1 MDNYEKIKV
10 VGRGAFGTVYLCQR
24 QSDRKLV
31 IIKQIPVE
39 QMTKDERQSALNEA
53 KVLSMLEHPNIIEY
67 YENFLEDKA
76 LMIVM
81 EYAEGGTL
89 FDYLQQRGNALLD
102 EDEVLY
108 LFTQILLSLQHVH
121 SKQIL
126 HRDLKTQNI
135 LMNKTRDV
143 VKTGDF
149 GISKI
154 LSSKSKAVTV
164 VGTPCYI
171 SPELCEGKPY
181 NQKSDIW
188 AVGCILYELL
198 TLKKAFEASTLPAL
212 VMKIMRG
219 SVAPVS
225 DRYSVHI
232 RKLLMNMLQQD
243 PDKRPTT
250 NQVMAEPIVVK
261 TLARIIFEM
270 GRVKE
275 PSRLPRPPSAHPSSQ
290 KKRSSGSS
298 PRSHLPKGSP
308 SRVVFDSSNGSSVM
322 KPRPVSVV
330 FTWGAGIP
338 QPVSLQLPNSDI
350 QIDDVA
356 VGRLRRTGVTQ
367 NGRLIIWETSNLN
380 TESMLPGALDTQ
392 MAMFI
397 PRFLE
402 GQSAVSIKH
411 VSCGD
416 MFTSCLTDRG
426 ILMTF
431 GSGAH
436 GCLGHGNFQDVSQA
450 KIVES
455 LLGYEISHVACG
467 ASHVVAVTTEHE
479 VFSWGRGDNGR
490 LGLGSLDS
498 FPSPQMVP
506 LSPHYQFQ
514 AVKCGQ
520 DCSVL
525 ITNTSKLLACGSNR
539 YNKLGLD
546 HRHGH
551 EAELTPTQ
559 VQESPSFLSSSTY
572 PLTEISVINIGLG
585 TSHSAVLSASGDCWV
600 LGSNQYG
607 QMGCSNEEEVA
618 TPRQAVKVTC
628 ESSAKLTHVE
638 CGDMFTV
645 AVSENG
651 EVFSWG
657 KGGRGRLG
665 RPTQK
670 TSHSPQQVVLPM
682 EDAFDVTS
690 LSCSHGNTLLAV
702 TPIYN

>member
-1 MDNYEKIKV
+1 MDNYEKIRV
-10 VGRGAFGTVYLCQR
+10 VGRGAFGTVYLCRR
-24 QSDRKLV
+24 QSDHKLV
-31 IIKQIPVE
+31 IIKQIPVQ
-39 QMTKDERQSALNEA
+39 QMTREERQSALNEA

-89 FDYLQQRGNALLD
+89 FDYLQQRGNSLLD

-108 LFTQILLSLQHVH
+108 LITQILLSLQHVH

-135 LMNKTRDV
+135 LMNKDRDV

-225 DRYSVHI
+225 DRYSIHV
-232 RKLLMNMLQQD
+232 RKLLSN
-243 PDKRPTT
+243 
-250 NQVMAEPIVVK
+250 VK
-261 TLARIIFEM
+261 TE
-270 GRVKE
+270 
-275 PSRLPRPPSAHPSSQ
+275 
-290 KKRSSGSS
+290 
-298 PRSHLPKGSP
+298 
-308 SRVVFDSSNGSSVM
+308 
-322 KPRPVSVV
+322 
-330 FTWGAGIP
+330 
-338 QPVSLQLPNSDI
+338 
-350 QIDDVA
+350 A
-356 VGRLRRTGVTQ
+356 V
-367 NGRLIIWETSNLN
+367 I
-380 TESMLPGALDTQ
+380 PGAMDQ
-392 MAMFI
+392 HSEMFL

-402 GQSAVSIKH
+402 GQSAVTIKQ
-411 VSCGD
+411 VSCGEL
-416 MFTSCLTDRG
+416 FTACLTDRG

-467 ASHVVAVTTEHE
+467 TSHVMAVSSEDE

-490 LGLGSLDS
+490 LGIGHLES
-498 FPSPQMVP
+498 FSSPQPVP
-506 LSPHYQFQ
+506 VSGHHQFS
-514 AVKCGQ
+514 AVECGL

-525 ITNTSKLLACGSNR
+525 ITSRRKLFACGNNR

-546 HRHGH
+546 YHNGV
-551 EAELTPTQ
+551 TSSV
-559 VQESPSFLSSSTY
+559 VQDSSSFC
-572 PLTEISVINIGLG
+572 PVVSPPFNNVGICSVGLG
-585 TSHSAVLSASGDCWV
+585 TSHSVYLSDSGDCWV

-607 QMGCSNEEEVA
+607 QMGCREDQA
-618 TPRQAVKVTC
+618 TPRC
-628 ESSAKLTHVE
+628 PYKLAFPRNCRLTQVS
-638 CGDMFTV
+638 CGDMFTIAV
-645 AVSENG
+645 ADNG
-651 EVFSWG
+651 DVFSWG
-657 KGGRGRLG
+657 KDTRGRLG
-665 RPTQK
+665 RKMERQ
-670 TSHSPQQVVLPM
+670 LPGPHLVPILH
-682 EDAFDVTS
+682 EVPFNVTS
-690 LSCSHGNTLLAV
+690 LSCSHGNSLLAIQ
-702 TPIYN
+702 PEYDS

>member
-1 MDNYEKIKV
+1 MDNYEKIRV
-10 VGRGAFGTVYLCQR
+10 VGRGAFGTVYLSRR
-24 QSDRKLV
+24 QNDRKLV

-89 FDYLQQRGNALLD
+89 FDYLQQRGNSLLD

-108 LFTQILLSLQHVH
+108 LITQILLSLQHVH
-121 SKQIL
+121 FKQIL

-135 LMNKTRDV
+135 LMNKDRDV

-225 DRYSVHI
+225 DRYSIHV
-232 RKLLMNMLQQD
+232 RKLLTSMLQQD

-270 GRVKE
+270 GKVKS
-275 PSRLPRPPSAHPSSQ
+275 PIRMVRPPSVHPSHQ
-290 KKRSSGSS
+290 KRKGKANS
-298 PRSHLPKGSP
+298 PRPSLLQGSP
-308 SRVVFDSSNGSSVM
+308 SSVVLDSSNSSSVL
-322 KPRPVSVV
+322 KPCPLSVV
-330 FTWGAGIP
+330 YTWGAGISR
-338 QPVSLQLPNSDI
+338 PVALPLPNSDI
-350 QIDDVA
+350 EIEDIA
-356 VGRLRRTGVTQ
+356 VGRLQRAAVTT
-367 NGRLIIWETSNLN
+367 NGRLIIWEVSSLKA
-380 TESMLPGALDTQ
+380 EAVIPGAMDQ
-392 MAMFI
+392 HAEIFV

-402 GQSAVSIKH
+402 GQSAVTIKQ
-411 VSCGD
+411 VSCGEL
-416 MFTSCLTDRG
+416 FTACLTDRG

-467 ASHVVAVTTEHE
+467 TSHIVAVSNEDE

-490 LGLGSLDS
+490 LGIGFLES
-498 FPSPQMVP
+498 FATPQAVP
-506 LSPHYQFQ
+506 LSGHLQFT
-514 AVKCGQ
+514 AVRCGL
-520 DCSVL
+520 DCSIL
-525 ITNTSKLLACGSNR
+525 ITNTKTLFACGNNR

-546 HRHGH
+546 QHDGSSISV
-551 EAELTPTQ
+551 
-559 VQESPSFLSSSTY
+559 VQDSSSFRPVSSN
-572 PLTEISVINIGLG
+572 PLKDLLIQSVGLG
-585 TSHSAVLSASGDCWV
+585 TSHSVYLSDSGDCWV

-607 QMGCSNEEEVA
+607 QMGSKDSQVS
-618 TPRQAVKVTC
+618 PRHPFKLPLPGD
-628 ESSAKLTHVE
+628 AKLTQVS

-645 AVSENG
+645 AVTEDG

-657 KGGRGRLG
+657 KNSRGRLG
-665 RPTQK
+665 RK
-670 TSHSPQQVVLPM
+670 TEEDSHDPQPVSLPQ
-682 EDAFDVTS
+682 DHPFGVIS
-690 LSCSHGNTLLAV
+690 LSCSHGNTLLSLKSEYE
-702 TPIYN
+702 T